1 MPLTPPARPSLHPH
15 HPTPPTPAGASP
27 CTPRSLS
34 WAPALERMTSER
46 REGATALTLTALT
59 LTALSRGELFTP
71 PPPPQGPL
79 TAAPT
84 TDGTTTRS
92 PALAAL
98 RLPLTAA
105 LRLPL
110 TAALSVLLW
119 SIYPSLSSA
128 APGLVDHLDE
138 RAIGGAAGGE
148 QRGEQVSAPER
159 PLEAC
164 GADGFE
170 PNNARAKARNVS
182 AALLAERELEGAACR
197 GDEDWFLVW
206 LNRGQLVEVTIAGE
220 GVERWPPLSAFAPRK
235 RTSQGSLRR
244 ARGSQRLKV
253 YARQSGRY
261 RLKVRGRG
269 EERARYH
276 LSLRELSPPR

>member
-1 MPLTPPARPSLHPH
+1 
-15 HPTPPTPAGASP
+15 
-27 CTPRSLS
+27 
-34 WAPALERMTSER
+34 MTSER
-46 REGATALTLTALT
+46 REDATALTLTALT

-79 TAAPT
+79 TAVPT

-105 LRLPL
+105 RRLPLTTALRLPLTAARRLPL

-119 SIYPSLSSA
+119 SISPSLSSA

-138 RAIGGAAGGE
+138 RAIRGAAGGE

-170 PNNARAKARNVS
+170 PNDARAKARNVS